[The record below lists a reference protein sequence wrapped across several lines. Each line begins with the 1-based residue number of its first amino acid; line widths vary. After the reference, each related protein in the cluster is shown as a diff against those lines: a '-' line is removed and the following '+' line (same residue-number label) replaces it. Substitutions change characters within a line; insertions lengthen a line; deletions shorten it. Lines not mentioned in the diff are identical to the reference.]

1 MSQGKLS
8 RRSKVGFGIF
18 KLTRAIEKGKRRM
31 RERERTN
38 LGWNELREMDSR
50 ISVSL

>member
-1 MSQGKLS
+1 MSQSKLS
-8 RRSKVGFGIF
+8 RRSKAGFGVC
-18 KLTRAIEKGKRRM
+18 KLTRVIEKGKRRM
-31 RERERTN
+31 RERERTD